1 MERWLGRVGG
11 IRTGSGRR
19 AKVEDKVG
27 RCAGSGGEAWPAPRA
42 CEPGG
47 RVLGWAHSAAGA
59 PGFKP
64 PPARG
69 RAAPWRR
76 RSAWRLPLPAPRRAA
91 AEPRTRA
98 RLPHRTQRSLL
109 PSAQPRALPAGSPL
123 ASEFLG
129 LVPRHPHLHSNP
141 TESS

>member
-11 IRTGSGRR
+11 IRTGSGRG

-76 RSAWRLPLPAPRRAA
+76 RSAWRLPLPAPRRCRAPD
-91 AEPRTRA
+91 PR
-98 RLPHRTQRSLL
+98 P
-109 PSAQPRALPAGSPL
+109 PSAQDAALPTPERPAEG
-123 ASEFLG
+123 ASCRKPSG
-129 LVPRHPHLHSNP
+129 QRVPWSRPPPPPSAF
-141 TESS
+141 